1 MMPRFI
7 RKLIS
12 KILRFP
18 LLSSVR
24 RVYIRRHRARSYYR
38 ENFKLINRWA
48 RQNTELSNYYYDL
61 DENNLADLSTL
72 ISAIT
77 NSSVDQVQLFFKELE
92 TDERLERHI
101 SSLWINEPSMSD
113 AKVGFGRRIG
123 WYALI
128 RILKPKVIIE
138 TGVHQ
143 GIGSCVI
150 AAALMKNLEDGA
162 EGKYYGTDI
171 DKNAGVLF
179 TEPYSR
185 VGEIIYGDSIESLK
199 SFEKKIDFFIN
210 DSDHSATYERFEY
223 EAIKSKLS
231 DDAIILGDNSHVTS
245 CLREFSII
253 NQRQFIFFREIP
265 RNHWYPGAGIG
276 ISYKHYEH

>member
-1 MMPRFI
+1 MPRFI
-7 RKLIS
+7 RKLAS
-12 KILRFP
+12 KIFRFP
-18 LLSSVR
+18 LLYNIR
-24 RVYIRRHRARSYYR
+24 RVYKRRYRARSYYR
-38 ENFKLINRWA
+38 ETFKLINSWA
-48 RQNTELSNYYYDL
+48 RQNTEDSNYYYDL
-61 DENNLADLSTL
+61 DENNLADLATL

-77 NSSVDQVQLFFKELE
+77 NSSVVQVQLFFKELDS
-92 TDERLERHI
+92 DERLKRHI
-101 SSLWINEPSMSD
+101 SSLWINEPLMLD
-113 AKVGFGRRIG
+113 AKIGFGRRVG

-143 GIGSCVI
+143 GVGSCVI
-150 AAALMKNLEDGA
+150 AAALMKNLEDGT

-171 DKNAGVLF
+171 DKNAAVLF

-185 VGEIIYGDSIESLK
+185 VGEILYGDSLESLN

-210 DSDHSATYERFEY
+210 DSDHSATYEKSEY
-223 EAIKSKLS
+223 EAIRSKLS

-253 NQRQFIFFREIP
+253 NQRHFIFFREVP

-276 ISYKHYEH
+276 ISYKNCQH